1 MILLLLTMIV
11 GTYGAEYKRRFSG
24 YCGDSGGWSYITST
38 AACEAGAAALGL
50 SDKTATVSSTGNK
63 PYGCYYAGSMLYFNQ
78 KFHDMY
84 KSCSI
89 ASCICTMT
97 CAAGTYYNS
106 GSSNCQPCPSGTYQV
121 IVGQQLTCSPL
132 PQNKFVVEEGDCT
145 TSGSCFQSPNYPNFY
160 GSSQSCTIKVQKAG
174 VLSSVGF
181 NTESGYDIL
190 TIGGTA
196 YHGTSGPYNVAV
208 SVNDVFTWSSDGN
221 TQKSGFKV
229 CLVSACLET
238 DGGQANA
245 ETCICGT
252 ATCSSSTG
260 LFCDALNNECGETAF
275 ITPCSEGANSV
286 SCACGTSDCTAS
298 TGLFCTEA
306 TNTCRQISPCLK
318 TGGSA
323 ANPGDCDC
331 GAAPCTAS
339 TGLYCTEATNTCHD
353 YKPNA
358 AYYYDGNTRNMALMD
373 DMGAS
378 ALKTAYNNIENC

>member
-1 MILLLLTMIV
+1 MIV
-11 GTYGAEYKRRFSG
+11 GTYGAEYKERISG
-24 YCGDSGGWSYITST
+24 HCGDSGGGWGYITSR
-38 AACEAGAAALGL
+38 AACGAGAAALGW
-50 SDKTATVSSTGNK
+50 SSTTVFDRSTDNV
-63 PYGCYYAGSMLYFNQ
+63 PYGCYWDGTLYFNE
-78 KFHDMY
+78 KFHELDR
-84 KSCSI
+84 SC
-89 ASCICTMT
+89 ASTNKCLCTMT

-121 IVGQQLTCSPL
+121 IVGQQLTCSPFE
-132 PQNKFVVEEGDCT
+132 NKFVVEGECT
-145 TSGSCFQSPNYPNFY
+145 AIGSCFQSPNYPNFY
-160 GSSQSCTIKVQKAG
+160 GRLQSCTIKVQNAG

-190 TIGGTA
+190 TIGGTV
-196 YHGTSGPYNVAV
+196 YQGTNGPSNVAV
-208 SVNDVFTWSSDGN
+208 SVNDVFTWSSDGSN
-221 TQKSGFKV
+221 QKSGFKV

-298 TGLFCTEA
+298 TGLFCTEE

-331 GAAPCTAS
+331 GDAPCTAS
-339 TGLYCTEATNTCHD
+339 TGLFCLGGQCSM
-353 YKPNA
+353 YKHNA
-358 AYYYDGNTRNMALMD
+358 AYYYDGNMALMN